1 MAGWLLVVVQTSGP
15 RARVLCPSIPLPHPM
30 TSHTTPHQ
38 PQPAVA
44 IGVRRLVRRVP
55 EGERGHPRAR
65 GGHGRGGREDRE
77 GPDGAFAIRS
87 AGFGWDL
94 VGVLGWIHVGVV
106 CACTVAEPTTNPI
119 RQVVGTTA
127 IEDKLQEGV
136 PDTIAD
142 LLDGGIKVFT
152 YVRVRVCLTMD
163 EWGSF

>member
-1 MAGWLLVVVQTSGP
+1 M
-15 RARVLCPSIPLPHPM
+15 
-30 TSHTTPHQ
+30 
-38 PQPAVA
+38 
-44 IGVRRLVRRVP
+44 
-55 EGERGHPRAR
+55 
-65 GGHGRGGREDRE
+65 
-77 GPDGAFAIRS
+77 
-87 AGFGWDL
+87 
-94 VGVLGWIHVGVV
+94 LGWIHVGVV